1 MGRMSEPRTDSR
13 INTYLDS
20 ATREDLVALIRTL
33 VAASSETAAAVE
45 AEAAAASGDTSV
57 LEQLLKDAISTAVTG
72 WSAGRSR
79 ARYIVRALETPVS
92 LLEAN
97 LDAQPGIVAASSRK
111 LLERLRTLFLRIDDS
126 GGRLQ
131 EVTARIVDL
140 NVLASQKAIA
150 RRELD
155 EAVLAR
161 WIVTFNKADSAG
173 APEIYLDTYQ
183 GVLADKGLRVAK
195 KALDTWEKKWEKE
208 RDEDTSPYARYRST
222 PWSLEY
228 LQEQHAMLTGD
239 VDAHVHA
246 LLNATSAKTV
256 AAMLVLEDA
265 GRIREARDLLE
276 RIIGEG
282 KLTSRGTN
290 DFWLSTPDAVDRLIE
305 DGREEEVLPL
315 VRDQF
320 LKDPGETTYRGLVS
334 AQERVSA
341 LGVDAV
347 PAGQW
352 AREQMSR
359 NPAMLVLLE
368 LLDGRPEEA
377 WRIAESYEVLDPEV
391 GRSPGRGDLGM
402 MRRYLLTTEEQF
414 PVRVAELYVI
424 FADDRVARAQTASYP
439 HGVELLMHAL
449 ALFLDN
455 GEDVRAQ
462 DRLDWFC
469 SRHKPKWRLMEQL
482 EESLADAGW

>member
-1 MGRMSEPRTDSR
+1 MPESR
-13 INTYLDS
+13 IDSYLDA
-20 ATREDLVALIRTL
+20 ATREDLVALVRTL
-33 VAASSETAAAVE
+33 IAASPETAAAVE
-45 AEAAAASGDTSV
+45 AEAAAAAGDTSV
-57 LEQLLKDAISTAVTG
+57 LEQLLKDAVATAVTG

-79 ARYIVRALETPVS
+79 ARDIVRALETPVS
-92 LLEAN
+92 LFEAN

-126 GGRLQ
+126 SGRLQ
-131 EVTARIVDL
+131 NITARIVDL
-140 NVLASQKAIA
+140 NVRASQAAIA

-161 WIVTFNKADSAG
+161 WIVNFNKADSAG
-173 APEIYLDTYQ
+173 APEIYLDTYL
-183 GVLADKGLRVAK
+183 GVLTDKGLRAAK
-195 KALDTWEKKWEKE
+195 KALDTWERKWEKE
-208 RDEDTSPYARYRST
+208 RDEDTSPYARYRYK
-222 PWSLEY
+222 PWSLGQ

-239 VDAHVHA
+239 VDARVSA
-246 LLNATSAKTV
+246 LLNGSPDKPV
-256 AAMLVLEDA
+256 AAMLVLEDV

-282 KLTSRGTN
+282 KLAPRGTN
-290 DFWLSTPDAVDRLIE
+290 DFWLSTSDAIDRLIE
-305 DGREEEVLPL
+305 DGREEEVMPL
-315 VRDQF
+315 VRGQF
-320 LKDPGETTYRGLVS
+320 LKDPGETTYRGLVE

-341 LGVDAV
+341 LGVDAE

-352 AREQMSR
+352 AREQMSGE
-359 NPAMLVLLE
+359 PSMLVLLE
-368 LLDGRPEEA
+368 FLESQPEKA

-402 MRRYLLTTEEQF
+402 MRRYLLNTEEQF
-414 PVRVAELYVI
+414 PVKVAELYVI
-424 FADDRVARAQTASYP
+424 FADDQVANAHTSSYP
-439 HGVELLMHAL
+439 HGIELLMHAL

-455 GEDVRAQ
+455 GEDARAQ